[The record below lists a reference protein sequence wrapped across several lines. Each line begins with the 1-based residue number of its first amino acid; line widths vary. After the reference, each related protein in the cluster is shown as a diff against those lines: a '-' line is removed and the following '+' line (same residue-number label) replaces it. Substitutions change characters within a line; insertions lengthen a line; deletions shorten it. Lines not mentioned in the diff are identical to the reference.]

1 MRRKRHDAPMTSER
15 PVIRLVRDA
24 DQFEAVIV
32 PSRAVFAGTHEL
44 RYLWNRRPFIS
55 RVFQR
60 GNLDALLTSVRQ
72 LRDELLD
79 RGWQLV
85 QDRCGT
91 RVLQRAS

>member
-1 MRRKRHDAPMTSER
+1 MRRKRHDAPIPGER

-60 GNLDALLTSVRQ
+60 GHLDALLTSVRQ

-85 QDRCGT
+85 HDCCQT
-91 RVLQRAS
+91 RALQRVT

>member
-1 MRRKRHDAPMTSER
+1 MRRKRHDAPIPGER
-15 PVIRLVRDA
+15 PVIRLVRDS

-32 PSRAVFAGTHEL
+32 RSRAVFAGTHEL
-44 RYLWNRRPFIS
+44 RYLWNHRPFIS

-60 GNLDALLTSVRQ
+60 GHLDALLTSVRQ

-85 QDRCGT
+85 HDGCQT
-91 RVLQRAS
+91 RALQRVT

>member
-1 MRRKRHDAPMTSER
+1 MRRKRHDAPSPGER

-60 GNLDALLTSVRQ
+60 GNLEALLMSVRQ
-72 LRDELLD
+72 VRDELIE

-85 QDRCGT
+85 HDSCQR
-91 RVLQRAS
+91 RALQRAS